1 MLCSGCEMI
10 GMLWYVQDVGYF
22 VCGMFR
28 MWDVRDVRCLGCW
41 VWDVV
46 CLLGCEMLIYK
57 IPKLGIIFLVIEN

>member
-10 GMLWYVQDVGYF
+10 GMWYVQDVGYF
-22 VCGMFR
+22 GCGMFR

-46 CLLGCEMLIYK
+46 CLLGCEM
-57 IPKLGIIFLVIEN
+57 